1 MDKIT
6 AFLMGDRTVTWDE
19 LREAMADLEARDIR
33 QVLRLCRYTPDKDR
47 AFWVLALVL
56 VAAAGHEDIIA
67 KWADN
72 IYDGPSP
79 SDFHSL
85 PF

>member
-19 LREAMADLEARDIR
+19 LKDAMAYLELPDIR
-33 QVLRLCRYTPDKDR
+33 HVLRLCRYTPDKDR
-47 AFWVLALVL
+47 AFWMLVLVL
-56 VAAAGHEDIIA
+56 VAGDEDIIA
-67 KWADN
+67 QWADN
-72 IYDGPSP
+72 IYDGPAP
-79 SDFHSL
+79 VDFHSL